1 MSVCAI
7 IAAGGR
13 GVRMAASVNKQFLEI
28 KKKPIISYT
37 IEKFNQSSLIDNII
51 IVVPEEW
58 INFVSGSI
66 VEKYNFLKVKKIIKG
81 GYTRQK
87 SIFAGLKELDDIVT
101 HVVIHDAV
109 RPLISNQILENA
121 VNKGKETGAAIV
133 AVRAQDTVKRI
144 NENKIEST
152 LNRNVI
158 WLAQTPQVFQKEII
172 IKAYQKAVE
181 DQNVATDDSALVE
194 RMGFT
199 VHVVEGSYSNIKITN
214 PADLRLAEFYLDL
227 YNKK

>member
-13 GVRMAASVNKQFLEI
+13 GVRMSASINKQFLEI

-58 INFVSGSI
+58 IDFVSGSI
-66 VEKYNFLKVKKIIKG
+66 VKKYNFLKVKKIIKG
-81 GYTRQK
+81 GPARQK

-152 LNRNVI
+152 LNRNMI

-172 IKAYQKAVE
+172 IKAYQKAE
-181 DQNVATDDSALVE
+181 ADQHVATDDSALVE

-214 PADLRLAEFYLDL
+214 PADLRLAELYLDL
-227 YNKK
+227 YDKK